1 MRNNHYLLSKI
12 QEMHCEHLQ
21 NSKEDWTN
29 QNMRIKKK
37 KKKNIK
43 KVLKLLVNKE
53 HVIMKTLQYQ
63 HTRFS

>member
-37 KKKNIK
+37 KKKK
-43 KVLKLLVNKE
+43 
-53 HVIMKTLQYQ
+53 YQ
-63 HTRFS
+63 ESTEIIS